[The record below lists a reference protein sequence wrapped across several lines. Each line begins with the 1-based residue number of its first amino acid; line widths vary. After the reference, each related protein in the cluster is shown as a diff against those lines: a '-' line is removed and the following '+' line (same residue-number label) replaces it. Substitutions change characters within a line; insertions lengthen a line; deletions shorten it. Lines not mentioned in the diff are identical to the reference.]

1 MKLLFGLLLLS
12 LCTVLGTTIALYLR
26 VRRQLQASE
35 TALRRAL
42 NDLEHEREHERETTK
57 V

>member
-1 MKLLFGLLLLS
+1 MKALFALLLVS
-12 LCTVLGTTIALYLR
+12 LCAVIGTTIALYLR

-35 TALRRAL
+35 TALHKAL
-42 NDLEHEREHERETTK
+42 HELEHERESTK

>member
-1 MKLLFGLLLLS
+1 MRILFVILLLS
-12 LCTVLGTTIALYLR
+12 LGTILGTTIALYLR
-26 VRRQLQASE
+26 VRRQLHASE

-42 NDLEHEREHERETTK
+42 NDLDHERQHEQETTK

>member
-1 MKLLFGLLLLS
+1 MKVLFGVLLLS
-12 LCTVLGTTIALYLR
+12 LCAVLGTTVALYLR

-42 NDLEHEREHERETTK
+42 NDLEHEREHEHETTH

>member
-1 MKLLFGLLLLS
+1 MTILFVILLLAVG
-12 LCTVLGTTIALYLR
+12 TVLGTTIALYLR

-35 TALRRAL
+35 TALREAL
-42 NDLEHEREHERETTK
+42 HELDELEHERQSTK

>member
-1 MKLLFGLLLLS
+1 MRLLFAVLLLS
-12 LCTVLGTTIALYLR
+12 LCAVFGTMIALYLR

-42 NDLEHEREHERETTK
+42 QDLEHERESTK

>member
-1 MKLLFGLLLLS
+1 MKLLFGVLLLS
-12 LCTVLGTTIALYLR
+12 LCTILCTTIALYLR

-42 NDLEHEREHERETTK
+42 QDLEHERETTR

>member
-1 MKLLFGLLLLS
+1 MKVLFGVLLLS
-12 LCTVLGTTIALYLR
+12 LCAVLGTTVALYLR

-42 NDLEHEREHERETTK
+42 NDLEHEREHETTH

>member
-1 MKLLFGLLLLS
+1 MKLLFGVLLLS
-12 LCTVLGTTIALYLR
+12 LFTVLGTTIALYLR

-35 TALRRAL
+35 TALHRAL
-42 NDLEHEREHERETTK
+42 KDLEHEREHERETTK

>member
-1 MKLLFGLLLLS
+1 MRLLFGVLLLS

-42 NDLEHEREHERETTK
+42 TDLEHEREHERETTQ

>member
-1 MKLLFGLLLLS
+1 MLALFIILLLS
-12 LCTVLGTTIALYLR
+12 LVTILGTTIALYLR

-35 TALRRAL
+35 TALREAL
-42 NDLEHEREHERETTK
+42 HELEHERESTK